1 MLTTILAIISATAV
15 FYLLH
20 PGNPELASKL
30 AADASTVVSSDVS
43 ISIKGY
49 HCWHC
54 AGQLCQTIS
63 GIEYDAADFHGD
75 FNRALQWAKIGE
87 YSQLLKD
94 IFEACNSLFLKIT
107 VIFSPFYSDCHILF
121 HFIRDPEDRT
131 GCAASMLAM
140 LGTFAVGIL
149 VMMCIYC
156 LLIILIGGM
165 NPIPFFKKYSPT
177 MLQVF
182 GMASSNAAIIV
193 NMDAC
198 EHKLSIPKKIY
209 SLSIPLGA
217 TVNMDGT
224 CVYLVIFGLAL
235 ARVFGVEISGGMLL
249 SMFFLRTCAFC
260 GGTRGTGAG
269 LVCLSVLLT
278 QLNVPIAGI
287 GLVMGLDS
295 LLGMMRAMSNSLG
308 DVAASLIVAKSE
320 KTLDCE
326 KYEAIKV
333 VLTIPCFIG

>member
-1 MLTTILAIISATAV
+1 
-15 FYLLH
+15 
-20 PGNPELASKL
+20 
-30 AADASTVVSSDVS
+30 
-43 ISIKGY
+43 
-49 HCWHC
+49 
-54 AGQLCQTIS
+54 
-63 GIEYDAADFHGD
+63 
-75 FNRALQWAKIGE
+75 
-87 YSQLLKD
+87 
-94 IFEACNSLFLKIT
+94 
-107 VIFSPFYSDCHILF
+107 
-121 HFIRDPEDRT
+121 
-131 GCAASMLAM
+131 
-140 LGTFAVGIL
+140 
-149 VMMCIYC
+149 MCIYC
-156 LLIILIGGM
+156 LLIILIGRM

-198 EHKLSIPKKIY
+198 EHKLGIPKKIY

-224 CVYLVIFGLAL
+224 CVYPCNFRAGTGKSFRCWDQRGNAAFHV
-235 ARVFGVEISGGMLL
+235 
-249 SMFFLRTCAFC
+249 FLRACAFC
-260 GGTRGTGAG
+260 GGTGGTRAG

-320 KTLDCE
+320 KITWLR
-326 KYEAIKV
+326 KIYEAIKV
-333 VLTIPCFIG
+333 VLQFTVS